1 VRRESLESPW
11 SRFGPW
17 IGLLPVLLMLLSSCA
32 GRQLEG
38 KVAGIQTRLQSSIAD
53 GSKTIGCAPKETAL
67 AEANIK
73 FAEEALRMGEY
84 FRGNEHVLLA
94 SKYTEI
100 AELKTDEV
108 RCRAPGQVVGPAVPT
123 EGDRDGDGYADAV
136 DECPDEPEDFD
147 GFEDEDGCPDPD
159 NDGDGIPDV
168 DDQCPDEPEDF
179 DGFEDEDGCPDPD
192 NDGDGIPDV
201 DDKCPNE
208 PEDFDGFEDEDGC
221 PDPDNDG
228 DGIPDV
234 DEKCPNE
241 PEDFDGFEDE
251 DGCPDPDNDGDG
263 IPDELD
269 QCPNDP
275 EDFDGDR
282 DEDGCPD
289 LAAKVD
295 PCAIKLD
302 DKIMFDFG
310 KSSIDSVKFGDK
322 NRQLLDEVYQILK
335 TNPDITIEIGGHT
348 DSKGSD
354 KSNQKLSQ
362 RRVESVREY
371 LVGKGV
377 DPKKLT
383 AKGYGESVPV
393 DTNRTAEGRENNRRV
408 EFNRT
413 DNPECNR

>member
-1 VRRESLESPW
+1 M
-11 SRFGPW
+11 SRLSAW
-17 IGLLPVLLMLLSSCA
+17 IGFLLVAVAMPLLLSCA

-38 KVAGIQTRLQSSIAD
+38 KVAGIQTRLQGSIAE

-100 AELKTDEV
+100 AELKTDAV
-108 RCRAPGQVVGPAVPT
+108 RCRAPGQVVGPPVPK

-136 DECPDEPEDFD
+136 DKCPDEPEDFDGFEDEDGCPDLDNDGDGIPDTLDKCPDEPEDFD

-159 NDGDGIPDV
+159 NDGDGIPDAL
-168 DDQCPDEPEDF
+168 DQ
-179 DGFEDEDGCPDPD
+179 
-192 NDGDGIPDV
+192 
-201 DDKCPNE
+201 CPNE
-208 PEDFDGFEDEDGC
+208 PEDFDGFQ
-221 PDPDNDG
+221 
-228 DGIPDV
+228 
-234 DEKCPNE
+234 
-241 PEDFDGFEDE
+241 DE

-322 NRQLLDEVYQILK
+322 NRKLLDEVYQILK

-354 KSNQKLSQ
+354 SSNQKLSQ

-377 DPKKLT
+377 SPSRIT
-383 AKGYGESVPV
+383 AKGYGEGVPV

-413 DNPECNR
+413 DNPDCKR